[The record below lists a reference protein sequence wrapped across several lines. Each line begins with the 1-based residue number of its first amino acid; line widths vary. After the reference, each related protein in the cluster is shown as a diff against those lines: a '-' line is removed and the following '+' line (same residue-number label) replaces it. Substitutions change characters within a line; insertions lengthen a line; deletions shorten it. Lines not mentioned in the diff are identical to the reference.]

1 MTKARRLFSPGGSA
15 FVWEVINLVV
25 LFALFVTLPFFTYRD
40 GYSTIPI
47 YITIVFA
54 ITVIAYMS
62 VIKNI
67 HVTSW
72 MMVYLVYMVY
82 GAVITALLTQDWSTF
97 KTFISVSLM
106 SLLIFEF
113 LTLSGFAK
121 FACYLYCL
129 AGVIFSTALLI
140 DSLDTLPG
148 RIGETFGNINSV
160 AFYLVT
166 VAVAC
171 LVSQRVTK
179 SRLGYLLLLPSFEA
193 SVLVMLT
200 GSRFGITAIG
210 LLYIVY
216 LFLACSRR
224 WYVALGICFGLVL
237 LALIFFF
244 ALPGL
249 TINVRIKEMFDTL
262 LGQGSYDGSTATR
275 INMYKDGLNLFAKNA
290 IFGYG
295 MGGFCAHTSYLTYS
309 HSAII
314 ELLCSF
320 GLIGTSLFFL
330 AGYLALKD
338 VKIKGIAWLF
348 VAIVVPA
355 MLFSV
360 LYYDKYFL
368 SFFPLLASF
377 SVQEKPMY
385 QTERKRIV
393 G

>member
-1 MTKARRLFSPGGSA
+1 MTEIRCLFSPGVSA
-15 FVWEVINLVV
+15 FILEVINLIV
-25 LFALFVTLPFFTYRD
+25 LFAIFVSLPFFTYRD

-47 YITIVFA
+47 YIAVVFA
-54 ITVIAYMS
+54 ITVVVYMF
-62 VIKNI
+62 VIKNLR
-67 HVTSW
+67 VTSW
-72 MMVYLVYMVY
+72 MLVYLVYMVY
-82 GAVITALLTQDWSTF
+82 GSILTALLTQDWSTF
-97 KTFISVSLM
+97 KTFLSVSLM

-113 LTLSGFAK
+113 LALSGFTK
-121 FACYLYCL
+121 FGCYLYCF
-129 AGVIFSTALLI
+129 AGVIFSAALLI

-166 VAVAC
+166 VVTAC
-171 LVSQRVTK
+171 LVAQRVTK
-179 SRLGYLLLLPSFEA
+179 NRWGYLFLLPSIGA
-193 SVLVMLT
+193 SILVMFT
-200 GSRFGITAIG
+200 GSRFGIIAIG
-210 LLYIVY
+210 LLYVVY
-216 LFLACSRR
+216 LFLVCSRR
-224 WYVALGICFGLVL
+224 WYIALGICTGLVIL
-237 LALIFFF
+237 SLIFFF

-262 LGQGSYDGSTATR
+262 LGKGNYDGSTATR

-295 MGGFCAHTSYLTYS
+295 MGGFCANTSYLTYS
-309 HSAII
+309 HSTII

-330 AGYLALKD
+330 TGYLALKD

-385 QTERKRIV
+385 QTERKRIA